1 MRALTVISLA
11 LALGVPA
18 TPILGGSGRPAYA
31 VEAEFRWRTPVEH
44 AGKSSPRAADLN
56 ADGVDDVVLGAGIE
70 DHWGEVVALDG
81 RTGRVLWNRRVG
93 DEVLSATPFL
103 DVDGDRIAD
112 VFVGGRSRLREILA
126 LSGKDGKTLWHL
138 AAANP
143 EAQFPPINFVNL
155 SLIDDRNGD
164 GLADLL
170 VVQSGGK
177 DTRRLAA
184 RFYRVGSADGS
195 LLASGVAPDGNES
208 YAMPL
213 FEKRAGEP
221 PRLYVGSGGESLSGN
236 LLKLRFPSLEEEWRI
251 RAIGSGFIGS
261 PLLADLD
268 GDGKDEVIAAGM
280 NGSVY
285 RVDADT
291 GSVRWRS
298 WERPEWTYVSPAAGA
313 FDGAAPLDVVVS
325 FNQGV
330 FPRSERIMLR
340 WLDGATG
347 RVISERS
354 FDERFPFTAGSPLVV
369 DLDHDGRD
377 ETLIV
382 FGNEFLDSL
391 AADSLHRLLIF
402 DGAAERSEVL
412 SLDFSGYSIATP
424 RIADLDG
431 NGKLDVIHASSRE
444 VVRIEL
450 TISGASPSEKEQQAP
465 NIRWGEFR
473 GPNGAGID
481 RHTP

>member
-1 MRALTVISLA
+1 MRAPTVLSLSFG
-11 LALGVPA
+11 LALGLA
-18 TPILGGSGRPAYA
+18 TPIQGEAGRPAYA
-31 VEAEFRWRTPVEH
+31 VLAEVRWRIPVAH
-44 AGKSSPRAADLN
+44 AGKSSPRGADLN
-56 ADGVDDVVLGAGIE
+56 ADGVDDVVLGAGVE

-112 VFVGGRSRLREILA
+112 VFVGGRSRLREVLA
-126 LSGKDGKTLWHL
+126 LSGKDGTTLWRL
-138 AAANP
+138 LAANP
-143 EAQFPPINFVNL
+143 DSSFPPTNFVNL

-184 RFYRVGSADGS
+184 RFYRVGSADGT

-208 YAMPL
+208 YSLPL
-213 FEKRAGEP
+213 FEGRSGEP
-221 PRLYVGSGGESLSGN
+221 PRLYVGTGGETLSGN
-236 LLKLRFPSLEEEWRI
+236 LLKLSFPALEEEWRV
-251 RAIGSGFIGS
+251 RAIGGGFIGS
-261 PLLADLD
+261 PVLADLD
-268 GDGKDEVIAAGM
+268 GDGKDDIIAAGM

-285 RVDADT
+285 RVDADA

-298 WERPEWTYVSPAAGA
+298 WKRPAWTYVSPAAGR
-313 FDGAAPLDVVVS
+313 FDDRAPLDVVVS
-325 FNQGV
+325 FNRGV
-330 FPRSERIMLR
+330 FPKSEGVLLQ
-340 WLDGATG
+340 WLDGAAG
-347 RVISERS
+347 RVITERS
-354 FDERFPFTAGSPLVV
+354 VDERFPFTAGSPLVV
-369 DLDHDGRD
+369 DLDRDGRD
-377 ETLIV
+377 ETVFV

-391 AADSLHRLLIF
+391 APDSSHRLLVF
-402 DGAAERSEVL
+402 DGGAERSEVL
-412 SLDFSGYSIATP
+412 SVDFAGYSIATP

-431 NGKLDVIHASSRE
+431 NGKLDVVHASSHE

-450 TISGASPSEKEQQAP
+450 TITGASPPGQQP
-465 NIRWGEFR
+465 QIRWGEFR

-481 RHTP
+481 RR